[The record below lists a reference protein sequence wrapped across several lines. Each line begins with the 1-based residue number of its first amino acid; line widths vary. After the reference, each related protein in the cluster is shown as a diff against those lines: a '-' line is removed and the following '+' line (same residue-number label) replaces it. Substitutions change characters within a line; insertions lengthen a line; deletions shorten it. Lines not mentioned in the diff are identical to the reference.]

1 MSRWPNAMKSAIP
14 AVILVTLLA
23 ASSTL
28 GTAAPET
35 QGAPFIDDLLRRERF
50 SAGEIRAVNAG
61 QAVVKS
67 LDTPVRQELAHF
79 GVVHINV
86 PPAKFMERFRDI
98 ERFESGPGVPQI
110 RRFAVPPKLEDL
122 APLKLPERDIT
133 ALRHCRPGSCDVNLS
148 SEAIARFRN
157 EVDWSSASAAA
168 DAQRLF
174 HELMLERLR
183 AYQAQ
188 GNGGLGRYEHDD
200 RPVEVAGE
208 FRALLTSAQPFPVPI
223 PGLAAYLETYPR
235 DRLSG
240 AEDLFYWSVVEFG
253 LKPTVR
259 LAHVVIHAP
268 PGKPSGVSHVI
279 AIKQI
284 YASHYFHTTL
294 ELRFLVEDAR
304 RQGFYLVSI
313 TRSRS
318 DGTTGLTGS
327 LLRPIINR
335 RSRNAV
341 RGYLEHLKRQVE
353 GGLAESR
360 PR

>member
-1 MSRWPNAMKSAIP
+1 MSGWLQAMRLAIP
-14 AVILVTLLA
+14 RVITGILLLA
-23 ASSTL
+23 FATA
-28 GTAAPET
+28 GMAAPAV
-35 QGAPFIDDLLRRERF
+35 QGGSFIDDLLRRERF
-50 SAGEIRAVNAG
+50 SAGEIRTVNAG

-79 GVVHINV
+79 GVVHVNV

-110 RRFAVPPKLEDL
+110 LRFSVPPRLEDL
-122 APLKLPERDIT
+122 APLKLPEKDFT
-133 ALRHCRPGSCDVNLS
+133 ALRQCRPASCDVNLS
-148 SEAIARFRN
+148 NEAIARFRQ
-157 EVDWSSASAAA
+157 EVNWSAASATA
-168 DAQRLF
+168 DAQRVF
-174 HELMLERLR
+174 NEVMLGRLQ
-183 AYQAQ
+183 AYQTQ
-188 GNGGLGRYEHDD
+188 GNAGLGRYEHDD
-200 RPVEVAGE
+200 QAVEVAAE
-208 FRALLTSAQPFPVPI
+208 FRALLASAQPLPVPL
-223 PGLAAYLETYPR
+223 PGLVAYLEGYPR

-294 ELRFLVEDAR
+294 ELRFLVEVPA

-353 GGLAESR
+353 TGK
-360 PR
+360 